1 MNTENPQ
8 EVESGNA
15 VERTVHF
22 SDAVVAIAITLLTL
36 ELRLPEGLAPGEVS
50 GHLLDA
56 LSGLFAF
63 LVSFWVIASYWIA
76 HHRIFNRIGAHDGAL
91 LTINFVFL
99 MWVVLVPF
107 STSMVME
114 YGESQLIWDV
124 YVSHLLLTGITLSWL
139 WRYASKDG
147 RLIEPDADLD
157 TLRRYG
163 IHGIQVWG
171 ISAVFLLSI
180 VISFFSVD
188 YAQWSLWLLLSLLT
202 LEGPLRRRLGP
213 LGRQLAGRIRR
224 HDRGGV

>member
-1 MNTENPQ
+1 VNTENAQ

-15 VERTVHF
+15 VERMVHF

-36 ELRLPEGLAPGEVS
+36 ELRLPEDLVSGEVP
-50 GHLLDA
+50 GHLLDT

-63 LVSFWVIASYWIA
+63 LVSFWVIASYWIT

-91 LTINFVFL
+91 LNINFVFL

-114 YGESQLIWDV
+114 YGDSQLVWDV
-124 YVSHLLLTGITLSWL
+124 YVSHLLLTSLTLSCL
-139 WRYASKDG
+139 WRYASKDK
-147 RLIEPDADLD
+147 RLIEPNADLD

-163 IHGIQVWG
+163 VQAWG
-171 ISAVFLLSI
+171 IRAMFLLSI

-188 YAQWSLWLLLSLLT
+188 YAQWFLLLLLPLPT
-202 LEGPLRRRLGP
+202 LVGPLR
-213 LGRQLAGRIRR
+213 RQLAGRIRR
-224 HDRGGV
+224 HDRGSV

>member
-1 MNTENPQ
+1 MNTENAQ

-15 VERTVHF
+15 VQRMVHF

-36 ELRLPEGLAPGEVS
+36 ELRLPEDLASGEVP
-50 GHLLDA
+50 GRLLDT

-63 LVSFWVIASYWIA
+63 LVSFWVIASYWVA

-91 LTINFVFL
+91 LNIDFAFL
-99 MWVVLVPF
+99 MCVVLVPF

-114 YGESQLIWDV
+114 YGDSRLVWDV
-124 YVSHLLLTGITLSWL
+124 YVSHLLLTSLTLSWL
-139 WRYASKDG
+139 WRYASKG
-147 RLIEPDADLD
+147 ERLTGSRTDPE

-163 IHGIQVWG
+163 IEGIQVWVRG
-171 ISAVFLLSI
+171 AVFVLSI

-188 YAQWSLWLLLSLLT
+188 YAQWFLLFVLPLPT
-202 LEGPLRRRLGP
+202 LVGPLR
-213 LGRQLAGRIRR
+213 RQLAGRIRR